1 MGSILYFERKP
12 KEKALR
18 FNDIKYIGVVL
29 ENDIQLS
36 IPRRL
41 FGKIVNL
48 LEENKVNTYIED

>member
-12 KEKALR
+12 KEKVLR

-41 FGKIVNL
+41 FGKIVKL
-48 LEENKVNTYIED
+48 LEEHKVNTYMED